1 MSSKHLYNNRVN
13 KTGAKLGLYGKLTYK
28 SVAYCNLHKCYLEP
42 IHIAEKKCNF
52 KKCKYLCKI

>member
-28 SVAYCNLHKCYLEP
+28 SVAYCKLHKCYLEP
-42 IHIAEKKCNF
+42 IHITEKM
-52 KKCKYLCKI
+52 

>member
-28 SVAYCNLHKCYLEP
+28 SVAYCKLYKCYLEP

-52 KKCKYLCKI
+52 KNCKYLCEI